1 MLPGVQLVLDRHN
14 IQEVGAAEG
23 PHAALKMCYLENVMN
38 DVVLAGSLAVFG
50 VGYSADVTGFMAPLV
65 DSHNFLLM
73 THSGSFRR

>member
-1 MLPGVQLVLDRHN
+1 MLDRHN

-65 DSHNFLLM
+65 DRHNFLLM